1 MLKPGVIIAMAL
13 GCFACVSVDNSSSIS
28 GQWLGRWADESRF
41 CDDPASES
49 WDLIITP
56 HALSFR
62 NERGT
67 VRSAYATGGSLLVV
81 VADAIGLA
89 TQYRSYELLKS
100 PTDDAVAVVFD
111 TKTYT
116 LQRCPAGS

>member
-1 MLKPGVIIAMAL
+1 MLKSGVILAMAL

-28 GQWLGRWADESRF
+28 GQWLGRWTDESRF
-41 CDDPASES
+41 CNDPASES
-49 WDLIITP
+49 WDLITTP
-56 HALSFR
+56 HSLNFR

-67 VRSAYATGGSLLVV
+67 VRSAYATGDSLLVV
-81 VADAIGLA
+81 VADDNGLA
-89 TQYRSYELLKS
+89 TQYRSYQLLKS